1 MIYEEKNDASQ
12 CNYTSNNMV
21 QRWRYTEMSQ
31 ILAAP
36 PGSTFITTTQIE
48 LNEILIAVGIC
59 LALASAGEQMN
70 LRPRPFL
77 STKLPIHNILSW
89 AAPISAYFSQTH
101 SHIARGSQSPAA
113 AAVKKLLLPRCTRTQ
128 YLALPPTPP
137 SPKPSA
143 RSSTWNILQQSA
155 HKFTAAQN
163 STHHRIQPSRRSRCV
178 AADKNSGDSL
188 HCGAVSC
195 RYVVK
200 MFQFSSWF
208 SRRHGPCRG
217 SRAVPAVWI
226 QHSRQLLRRLLCRT
240 P

>member
-1 MIYEEKNDASQ
+1 MSGTGCSGRTDEPATETVSQ
-12 CNYTSNNMV
+12 QKTSH
-21 QRWRYTEMSQ
+21 SQ
-31 ILAAP
+31 H
-36 PGSTFITTTQIE
+36 IE
-48 LNEILIAVGIC
+48 LSSPNFSL
-59 LALASAGEQMN
+59 
-70 LRPRPFL
+70 FL
-77 STKLPIHNILSW
+77 TD
-89 AAPISAYFSQTH
+89 SQPY
-101 SHIARGSQSPAA
+101 IPRGSQSPAA
-113 AAVKKLLLPRCTRTQ
+113 AAVKKLLLLRCTRAQ
-128 YLALPPTPP
+128 YLALPPPP
-137 SPKPSA
+137 PSA